1 MRDKKPTGTRQP
13 QAGRMGWELKGGR
26 VLQKDISW
34 RGAQTY
40 GGTVQETEI
49 ATAHIKVLG
58 AKGCEVSPS
67 WKDLWVK
74 IMKSREV

>member
-13 QAGRMGWELKGGR
+13 QAGRMGWELKGER

-49 ATAHIKVLG
+49 ATTHRKVLG